1 MQEDSNNKF
10 VIENNDKNNEIE
22 NENEIELNNDDI

>member
-10 VIENNDKNNEIE
+10 VIENNDKNNKIE